1 MKERKAFDEYAE
13 QERLARMEQIQAME
27 EMRQADEEEEIN
39 ERRRLPVSEGGMIPV
54 AAPINAVLWN
64 E

>member
-1 MKERKAFDEYAE
+1 
-13 QERLARMEQIQAME
+13 MEQIQAME
-27 EMRQADEEEEIN
+27 EMRQADEDEEIN